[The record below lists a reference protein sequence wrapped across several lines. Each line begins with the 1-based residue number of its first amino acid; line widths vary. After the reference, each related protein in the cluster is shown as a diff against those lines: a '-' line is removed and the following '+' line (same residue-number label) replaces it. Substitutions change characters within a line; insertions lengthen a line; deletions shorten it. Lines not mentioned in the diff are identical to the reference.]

1 MDGAVSLCAALAAAE
16 HGDARRALDLL
27 RVSGEIAERE
37 ESQKIMENHVHQAEK
52 SIERDRITEAL
63 KNLPPHSKTVLYS
76 VYSLNKANIHS
87 VATGDIYEV
96 YCDISVELGLSPL
109 TQRRLS
115 GLINELDAIGLL
127 NSRIVSMGR
136 YGRTKK
142 IRLGI
147 GRSLLREAFSSDCRF
162 QNIQHYV
169 PKLAHPK

>member
-1 MDGAVSLCAALAAAE
+1 MRRPIPCNESCASKVDHPTKYHLACQLPCTPDWFPGYLWAFLWPLPFDLEYRWASPHTNKQYSLAW
-16 HGDARRALDLL
+16 
-27 RVSGEIAERE
+27 
-37 ESQKIMENHVHQAEK
+37 QA
-52 SIERDRITEAL
+52 
-63 KNLPPHSKTVLYS
+63 
-76 VYSLNKANIHS
+76 SLNKANIHS

-169 PKLAHPK
+169 PKLARPK